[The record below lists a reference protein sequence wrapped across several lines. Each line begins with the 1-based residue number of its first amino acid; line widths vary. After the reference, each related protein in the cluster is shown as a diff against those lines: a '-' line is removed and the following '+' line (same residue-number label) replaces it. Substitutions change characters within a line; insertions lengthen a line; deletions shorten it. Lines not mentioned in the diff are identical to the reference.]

1 MLIYPTPTKQDKSL
15 GSPYVDLFRE
25 FQNKLLEPHSVLFV
39 IGYSFSDRHVNDI
52 IYRALATNSTIN
64 VVIFGIKPN
73 ENERKNKPIFFID
86 DNRIFTISGVEYEDE
101 KLTNK
106 IGTINYFDY
115 IVNNLIPNLDA
126 FRKDDDLLDK
136 FVLSLKQETKKDEDR

>member
-1 MLIYPTPTKQDKSL
+1 M
-15 GSPYVDLFRE
+15 
-25 FQNKLLEPHSVLFV
+25 
-39 IGYSFSDRHVNDI
+39 
-52 IYRALATNSTIN
+52 
-64 VVIFGIKPN
+64 
-73 ENERKNKPIFFID
+73 
-86 DNRIFTISGVEYEDE
+86 EYEDE

>member
-1 MLIYPTPTKQDKSL
+1 M
-15 GSPYVDLFRE
+15 
-25 FQNKLLEPHSVLFV
+25 
-39 IGYSFSDRHVNDI
+39 
-52 IYRALATNSTIN
+52 
-64 VVIFGIKPN
+64 IFGIKPN

-101 KLTNK
+101 KLTNR